1 MRRMPLVTTET
12 ERAEVV
18 EALKRLDDFLK
29 GSSTDRLFIQ
39 PTGHPAL
46 PTGFCWCDRSLWRS
60 LPFFFRAL
68 ALSLVFRL
76 PWNGPKVRLL
86 RRLGAR
92 VGRNVFFSAGT
103 WIDPTFPSLIGTEDT
118 VFFGMGAKVFTHEY
132 RPREFRAGKVT
143 IRKGAF
149 IGAFAVIPCGTE
161 IGEGGVVAAC
171 SLAHKDVPAGGTL
184 MSAPGRVVKGQAS

>member
-1 MRRMPLVTTET
+1 MTET
-12 ERAEVV
+12 SRADLR
-18 EALKRLDDFLK
+18 EALRRLDGFVK
-29 GSSTDRLFIQ
+29 GKTAERLFIQ
-39 PTGHPAL
+39 PTGHPAE

-60 LPFFFRAL
+60 LPFFLRAT

-76 PWNGPKVRLL
+76 PWNAPKVWLL

-92 VGRNVFFSAGT
+92 IGRNVFFSAGT
-103 WIDPTFPSLIGTEDT
+103 WIDPTFPSLIEIEDT

-143 IRKGAF
+143 IRRGAF

-161 IGEGGVVAAC
+161 VGEDGVVAAC
-171 SLAHKDVPAGGTL
+171 SLAHKDVPAGATL
-184 MSAPGRVVKGQAS
+184 MSAPGRVVKEEGR